1 MDVAASRFASR
12 FVLVPAI
19 VVGCLIAAVP
29 ARGVDTRR
37 SFTISAWVNL
47 TRVGGSRALVSQAGR
62 RTSAFSLRLRRGR
75 FVFRCR
81 PSDRR
86 AGRAT
91 YASAGSIV
99 PQPGE
104 WYQLTGV
111 YDAARRAISLYVN
124 GRLRQTR
131 MVHGISPTGHTFG
144 AARQS
149 GGSFRAHSVLGRID
163 EVRTFASVLS
173 EARIARLAGPG
184 VLTVDASKLGPA
196 INSTQFGV
204 FMEEINHAG
213 DGGLDAQLI
222 RNSDLEGDLSDA
234 LSWQATNSGGGQAS
248 ISIDGSHALNHA
260 NPISLKLSIGSL
272 PFGGRAGV
280 ANIGYWGIP
289 VEPSTIYQVSFF
301 ARSDRMATGPVTV
314 DLESNSGQVL
324 GSATIA
330 GITNRWSE
338 YSTSLTTGPLVVP
351 SLGNRFVIST
361 SDPAAAGST
370 MWFTVVTV
378 FPPSY
383 DGIQN
388 GLRSDL
394 MGRIAALHPGYF
406 RLPGGNYLEGGSV
419 SSRFDWSETV
429 GPLQYRPGHYDT
441 PWGYWS
447 DDYMGLLEYLEA
459 AEEVGARPLLSVWDG
474 YALNGTVVPR
484 DQLEP
489 YVQDAVDEI
498 HYAVDPATTSWGA
511 LRAADGHPAPFDLMG
526 VEIGNEDGKDRSGS
540 YNAYRYP
547 MFYDAIKAAFPGMP
561 VVATTPVTSRPMD
574 ILDEHFYND
583 NSAWFAD
590 NAHRFDNV
598 SRTGPK
604 ILVGEYAV
612 TPGPGLPT
620 QADALGEA
628 AFLTGLERDAD
639 VVIGASY
646 APLLGNVNDL
656 DRNNILIGYDGL
668 GSYGSP
674 SYYALKM
681 LSTQHGDHVVGS
693 QLVSGPGTLFEV
705 VSQDVSHTYIS
716 VINDGSVAAP
726 TRIKLTG
733 MAPPSGGSATVLAGD
748 PAATNSLT
756 DPSRVTPRTTSL
768 NRLHPTFT
776 YTFAPNSVTVLEL
789 DT

>member
-1 MDVAASRFASR
+1 
-12 FVLVPAI
+12 VPA
-19 VVGCLIAAVP
+19 VVAGSLMAAVP
-29 ARGVDTRR
+29 ARGIDTRR

-47 TRVGGSRALVSQAGR
+47 TRVGGSRTLVGQAGHR
-62 RTSAFSLRLRRGR
+62 AGAFSLRLRGGR

-81 PSDRR
+81 PSNRH
-86 AGRAT
+86 AGSST
-91 YASAGSIV
+91 LASAGSIV

-124 GRLRQTR
+124 GRLQQTR
-131 MVHGISPTGHTFG
+131 GVHAISRTGRPVG
-144 AARQS
+144 ASRRFDS
-149 GGSFRAHSVLGRID
+149 GFRGRSVLGRVD
-163 EVRTFASVLS
+163 EVRTYATVLS
-173 EARIARLAGPG
+173 GARIARLAGPG
-184 VLTVDASKLGPA
+184 VLTVDASKVGPA

-213 DGGLDAQLI
+213 DGGLDGQLI
-222 RNSDLEGDLSDA
+222 RNSDLRGDLSDA
-234 LSWQATNSGGGQAS
+234 LSWQAVNSAGGQGS
-248 ISIDGSHALNHA
+248 ISIDGSHPLNHA
-260 NPISLKLSIGSL
+260 NPISLKLSIGNL
-272 PFGGRAGV
+272 PLGGRVGV

-289 VEPSTIYQVSFF
+289 VEPSTSYQVSFF
-301 ARSDRMATGPVTV
+301 ARSDRPATGPLTV
-314 DLESNSGQVL
+314 DLESNGGQVWA
-324 GSATIA
+324 SATIP
-330 GITNRWSE
+330 GITNRWAE
-338 YSTSLTTGPLVVP
+338 YSTALTTGPLVAP
-351 SLGNRFVIST
+351 SLSNRFVIST

-370 MWFTVVTV
+370 LWFTIVTV

-383 DGIQN
+383 DAIQN

-406 RLPGGNYLEGGSV
+406 RLPGGNYLEGDSV
-419 SSRFDWSETV
+419 NSRFDWSDTV
-429 GPLQYRPGHYDT
+429 GPLQDRPGHFDT

-459 AEEVGARPLLSVWDG
+459 AEEVGAAPLLSVWDG
-474 YALNGTVVPR
+474 YALNGTVVPQ

-489 YVQDAVDEI
+489 YVQDALDEI
-498 HYAVDPATTSWGA
+498 HYAVDPITTTWGA
-511 LRAADGHPAPFDLMG
+511 MRAADGHPAPFELMG

-561 VVATTPVTSRPMD
+561 VVATTPVTSRPID
-574 ILDEHFYND
+574 ILDEHFYNEH
-583 NSAWFAD
+583 SSWFAD

-604 ILVGEYAV
+604 VLVGEYAV
-612 TPGPGLPT
+612 TPGPGPPT
-620 QADALGEA
+620 LADALGEA

-656 DRNNILIGYDGL
+656 DRDNILIGYNGL
-668 GSYGSP
+668 SSYGSP

-693 QLVSGPGTLFEV
+693 QVVSGPGTLFDV
-705 VSQDVSHTYIS
+705 VSQDVDHTYIA
-716 VINDGSVAAP
+716 VINDGPLAAP

-733 MAPPSGGSATVLAGD
+733 VSPPSSGTATVLAGD

-756 DPSRVTPRTTSL
+756 DPTRVTPRTTVL
-768 NRLHPTFT
+768 DRLRATFT
-776 YTFAPNSVTVLEL
+776 YTFAPSSVTVLQL
-789 DT
+789 DS